1 METIKLKVEER
12 EETGNGPARRLRA
25 KGLIPG
31 VSYGKGKEPTALSVA
46 LEDLREAMSHGQNVV
61 LELDF
66 VKAAGEGKGG
76 SKSKGK
82 SKAKRYAMVKQ
93 LQFHPTKRQVLHVD
107 LHEVDLTLEVEALV
121 GVEGIGTPAGL
132 ADGGIIEW
140 ERREVTVRGLPGDI
154 PSVLELDVSSL
165 LVGDQLMIGALTAP
179 AGVTIVDDPD
189 DLLVAL
195 VPPRVE
201 REAAAV
207 EEEEIPVEAE
217 VVGEP
222 TSEE

>member
-1 METIKLKVEER
+1 MDTIKLKVEER

-25 KGLIPG
+25 KELIPG

-46 LEDLREAMSHGQNVV
+46 LEDLRAAMSHGQNVV

-66 VKAAGEGKGG
+66 VKTAGDGKGG
-76 SKSKGK
+76 SKSK

-121 GVEGIGTPAGL
+121 GVEGVGTPAGL
-132 ADGGIIEW
+132 VDSGIIEW

-154 PSVLELDVSSL
+154 PSVLELDVSGL

-201 REAAAV
+201 REAAAAEEGETRV
-207 EEEEIPVEAE
+207 EPE
-217 VVGEP
+217 VIGDSK
-222 TSEE
+222 SEE